1 MSSGSIRNG
10 PYGSAVLARPHI
22 LQYYKDGYMLVM
34 GLING
39 SLGSD
44 TDHAVIQVI
53 DTREKTI
60 STLCI
65 NSGSVKISSISSCAE
80 LGCDSCWFEVGKLPE
95 AYVSQTEATLG
106 FV

>member
-1 MSSGSIRNG
+1 
-10 PYGSAVLARPHI
+10 
-22 LQYYKDGYMLVM
+22 MLVM